1 MNSHPTRE
9 EDFDLYALGAL
20 DADEKLAFESHV
32 SACPDCARKLAEA
45 QGRIALLAF
54 SAPPAEPSPAVKQ
67 RLLAQ
72 VRGSLE
78 THAPAPAA
86 SLAPRV
92 ATPRSSFFRPW
103 WTAILVPMGVALA
116 LVTIFLWNQNARLD
130 RELAG
135 LRATVALQQS
145 QIDAAR
151 RAVDLAQATPA
162 SFVWTGWISDS
173 HCGVKGMNAAHKDC
187 AMKCIKEMH
196 AYWVFVDSRSKS
208 VLKIHN
214 QDDVVPATSL
224 GAEMKIT
231 GHVMDDGTLE
241 VENIA
246 AAR

>member
-1 MNSHPTRE
+1 
-9 EDFDLYALGAL
+9 
-20 DADEKLAFESHV
+20 
-32 SACPDCARKLAEA
+32 
-45 QGRIALLAF
+45 
-54 SAPPAEPSPAVKQ
+54 
-67 RLLAQ
+67 
-72 VRGSLE
+72 
-78 THAPAPAA
+78 
-86 SLAPRV
+86 
-92 ATPRSSFFRPW
+92 
-103 WTAILVPMGVALA
+103 MGVALA